1 MKQTIQYINK
11 DFTFDAAHRIVNHVG
26 GCGNIHGHLYF
37 GTLRFSFK
45 SEEMEDPGLGY
56 AIDFSEIK
64 RIGLAFINDHFDH
77 AYIANPKDY
86 MVDVLK
92 EHNSKHWTM
101 GLNGDEFN
109 NPSVENMA
117 KEIFMIMNILFQH
130 RGITIDKVILYET
143 PTSHTECFEGSITL
157 NEMEKFHFKYEEYIK
172 LYAEGKGVKYY
183 DITK

>member
-1 MKQTIQYINK
+1 MEKTIQYISK
-11 DFTFDAAHRIVNHVG
+11 DGSFDAAHRIVNHNG
-26 GCGNIHGHLYF
+26 GCGNIHGHIYKF
-37 GTLRFSFK
+37 TLRFSFESDK
-45 SEEMEDPGLGY
+45 MEDPGLGY

-92 EHNSKHWTM
+92 EHNSKHWLM
-101 GLNGDEFN
+101 GLNGTEFC

-117 KEIFMIMNILFQH
+117 KEIFMIMNILFNG

-143 PTSHTECFEGSITL
+143 PTSHTECFIGSIPL
-157 NEMEKFHFKYEEYIK
+157 NEMQTFHKQYEEYIMD
-172 LYAEGKGVKYY
+172 YAVLKGKQSY